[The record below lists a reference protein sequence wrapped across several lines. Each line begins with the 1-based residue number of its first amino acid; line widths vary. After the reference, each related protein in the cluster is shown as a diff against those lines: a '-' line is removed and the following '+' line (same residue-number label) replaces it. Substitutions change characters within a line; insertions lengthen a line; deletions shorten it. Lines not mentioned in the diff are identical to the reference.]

1 MKTSFKLAVLVLPAL
16 LILNSQLS
24 TAFAQGTAFTYQGR
38 LNDGGSPASG
48 SYDLTFTLFGV
59 NAGGV
64 AVAGPVTNSAVD
76 VTNGLFTT
84 LVDFGPDV
92 FTGGSNWLEIA
103 VSTNGANSFTTLTP
117 RQRITPTP
125 YAITA
130 ENLNGSV
137 SAGQVSGVLPLA
149 QLPAVLVTNNA
160 ANVTLS
166 GNLFGNFGGNFF
178 GNGAGLSALNPTN
191 LTAGTAAIN
200 ITGNA
205 ATATTGASVT
215 TFTNPLTDAQLSAN
229 IPRLNGTNVFTGTNT
244 FSSAVIATNPANQIY
259 GTFIGDGSGLTNL
272 GVSQLGGTNPVA
284 DVQLSGNIPRLNGT
298 NVFTGTNIFYNTV
311 IATNPANQFAG
322 TFAGNGGGLTNVS
335 VSQLGGVLPLA
346 DLPPGVVTNGA
357 SNVTLSGTFSGD
369 GSGLTNLN
377 GGAIAAG
384 SISSS
389 ALASN
394 SISAGQLASGAAAA
408 NLGASGQ
415 SGVTHG
421 SMILSSYVNDANLLN
436 AGYVKLGRVEMA
448 DSWQQLETN
457 VVPSARSSH
466 TAVWTGN
473 EMIIWGGYFNNNMDH
488 KCPVSS

>member
-1 MKTSFKLAVLVLPAL
+1 MGQHQKPTGRPKTMKTKRTIKLLCICFLALAFCLPA
-16 LILNSQLS
+16 S
-24 TAFAQGTAFTYQGR
+24 AQRTAFTYQGQ
-38 LNDGGSPASG
+38 LNDSGSRANG

-166 GNLFGNFGGNFF
+166 GNLLGNFGGNFF

-205 ATATTGASVT
+205 ATATTAASVT

-229 IPRLNGTNVFTGTNT
+229 IPRLNGTNVFTGTNIFYST
-244 FSSAVIATNPANQIY
+244 VIATNPANQI
-259 GTFIGDGSGLTNL
+259 
-272 GVSQLGGTNPVA
+272 
-284 DVQLSGNIPRLNGT
+284 
-298 NVFTGTNIFYNTV
+298 
-311 IATNPANQFAG
+311 
-322 TFAGNGGGLTNVS
+322 
-335 VSQLGGVLPLA
+335 
-346 DLPPGVVTNGA
+346 
-357 SNVTLSGTFSGD
+357 SGTFSGNAAA
-369 GSGLTNLN
+369 LTNLN
-377 GGAIAAG
+377 LGAIAPG
-384 SISSS
+384 SISGS

-394 SISAGQLASGAAAA
+394 SITAGQLASGAAAA

-421 SMILSSYVNDANLLN
+421 SMILSSYVNEANLLN

-457 VVPSARSSH
+457 VVPS
-466 TAVWTGN
+466 
-473 EMIIWGGYFNNNMDH
+473 
-488 KCPVSS
+488 CQ